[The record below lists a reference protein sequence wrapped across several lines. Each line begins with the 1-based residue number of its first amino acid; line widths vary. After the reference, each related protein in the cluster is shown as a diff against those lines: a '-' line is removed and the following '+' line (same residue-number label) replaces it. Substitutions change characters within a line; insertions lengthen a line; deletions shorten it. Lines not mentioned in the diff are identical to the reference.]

1 MIPSGGGRFE
11 VVADGRLIYSKAATG
26 RHPSH
31 EEILDALG

>member
-11 VVADGRLIYSKAATG
+11 VAADGKLIYSKAATG

-31 EEILDALG
+31 EEILAALG